1 MAGGIQIRTKGKLP
15 DANTPWGVLP
25 KDADES
31 YFSEVFKNIIE
42 SYLPTNS
49 IYWMSI
55 LRRALFQRVLGV
67 FKSSRRHS
75 LTLKNF
81 E

>member
-25 KDADES
+25 KDTDES